1 MSHQVR
7 FAWELPEALLA
18 GITQGKGNIVEAVK
32 HAAVLA
38 GVRMK
43 QVFGRKGAELLG
55 LTSREVLALMAAYKI
70 PTLDS
75 EAGWLEKELNALP
88 KRQ

>member
-43 QVFGRKGAELLG
+43 QVFGRRGRAARSDLSRGPCPDGSVEDSHPG
-55 LTSREVLALMAAYKI
+55 L
-70 PTLDS
+70 
-75 EAGWLEKELNALP
+75 
-88 KRQ
+88 